1 MLTVAI
7 ASVVLAI
14 QNPLPPSVTLPPG
27 WHLEYSVANGRGAL
41 IGPDAEE
48 ISFPA
53 YVPTGYVAE
62 VIQEMDG
69 RSLFLRAMLDGRLVN
84 VAVDTNGLVAVSYPP
99 LKGIRHS
106 DCFDYWTQSGTTRH
120 VAKAIMICLTRLDVL
135 RETDRD
141 PEHVRTSE
149 ERFSKAS
156 VEYPFASLSVHYP
169 FRYRVGGKD
178 VGFEL
183 EEETVVKIGKAMPSS
198 SNWIEISSLLGGEL
212 KVAEDTEGK
221 LWASYALGDGKAN
234 VFMATNATRQTAALV
249 IFAALNYQARFSSGL
264 RS

>member
-1 MLTVAI
+1 MFFAAI
-7 ASVVLAI
+7 ATAVLAI
-14 QNPLPPSVTLPPG
+14 QNPLPPSVTLPQN
-27 WHLEYSVANGRGAL
+27 WQLEYSAANGRGAL

-62 VIQEMDG
+62 IIHEMDG

-99 LKGIRHS
+99 LKGIWHS
-106 DCFDYWTQSGTTRH
+106 DCFDYWTRSDTTRQ

-135 RETDRD
+135 RGTDRD
-141 PEHVRTSE
+141 AEFARMSE
-149 ERFSKAS
+149 GKFSKAS
-156 VEYPFASLSVHYP
+156 VEYPFANLSVHYP
-169 FRYRVGGKD
+169 FKYQGGGKD

-183 EEETVVKIGKAMPSS
+183 EDETFVKIGKAMPASS
-198 SNWIEISSLLGGEL
+198 DWIETTSLLGREL

-234 VFMATNATRQTAALV
+234 VFMATNATRRAAALV
-249 IFAALNYQARFSSGL
+249 IFAALNYQARFDSGL
-264 RS
+264 RR